1 MSLSCQ
7 QERLRISNVMEK
19 DKKKTLTISSGL
31 KKKIDTAT
39 INTGGKKSFSVK
51 KKEPFKSNKS
61 LSRSNTSFNQFKNSD
76 LKKKNFA
83 RKFIEQQATKAFIKK
98 DEKPSGKSKLKL
110 KNPVDKRDFK
120 LTVSRALNVEEI
132 EIKQRSLASVK
143 RARLKEKKN
152 DGASEEKK
160 EFKKI
165 LRNVKIPEQITIQ
178 ELSNRMAEKSSDIIK
193 FLFNMKVIATINHNI
208 DKDTAEYIVKEF
220 GHTPILEDEPSLDL
234 SKVKE
239 NLKGEIKIRPPVVTI
254 MGHVDHGKTSLL
266 DSLRQ
271 SNLVSGEH
279 GGITQHIGA
288 YQVTTDDKK
297 IITFIDTPGHA
308 AFTEMRARGSKITD
322 IVVLVVAADDGIKPQ
337 TVEAIKHAKAAKVP
351 IIVAINKCDLP
362 EKNISKIKNEMMQY
376 ELIAED
382 LSGDTLFVEVSAL
395 KKINLDKL
403 KESIL
408 LQSEILDLKASF
420 SDKAKGVV
428 IESKIDKGKGPVSTI
443 LISNGKLKKGDY
455 FICGD
460 TWGKIRA
467 MINYEGKNVDEALP
481 SMPVE
486 ILGMNSSV
494 FAGAEFLVTDT
505 EEEAKEISEYKKNNS
520 ATKKTLAKDKTTL
533 FDNEKNKKDELNI
546 IIKSDVQ
553 GSNEALKMAIN
564 KIEHKEVTANI
575 ILSDIGMINETD
587 VSLAKA
593 SNAILIGFNVKP
605 NREAKKL
612 AEEQKINIRYFNI
625 IYEAIEHVEK
635 SLSGLLAPDIK
646 ETVLGS
652 AEIQKIFKV
661 SNAGKIAGSKVI
673 NGEIKSKSK
682 ARVIRDGVV
691 VYNGEIQS
699 LYREKNQ
706 VKEVSSGLECGISIK
721 DFIDF
726 KEKDVIE
733 SYQAEKIQRS
743 I

>member
-1 MSLSCQ
+1 MDK
-7 QERLRISNVMEK
+7 E
-19 DKKKTLTISSGL
+19 KKKTLTISSNL
-31 KKKIDTAT
+31 KKKIDTSSIASS
-39 INTGGKKSFSVK
+39 GKKSFSIEK
-51 KKEPFKSNKS
+51 KKSFRSNK
-61 LSRSNTSFNQFKNSD
+61 LSNRTSPASSSEQEI
-76 LKKKNFA
+76 KKKNFA
-83 RKFIEQQATKAFIKK
+83 RKFIEQQATKEFIKK
-98 DEKPSGKSKLKL
+98 DNKPAGKSKLKL
-110 KNPVDKRDFK
+110 KGPVDKRDFK

-143 RARLKEKKN
+143 RARLKEKKKPEG
-152 DGASEEKK
+152 DEKK
-160 EFKKI
+160 EFKKVI
-165 LRNVKIPEQITIQ
+165 REVKIPEQITIQ
-178 ELSNRMAEKSSDIIK
+178 ELSNRMAEKSSEIIK
-193 FLFNMKVIATINHNI
+193 FLFNMKVVATINHNI

-220 GHTPILEDEPSLDL
+220 GHKPILEEQPSIETN
-234 SKVKE
+234 KNEEKFT
-239 NLKGEIKIRPPVVTI
+239 GEIKSRPPVVTI

-266 DSLRQ
+266 DSLRDT
-271 SNLVSGEH
+271 NVVSGEH

-288 YQVTTDDKK
+288 YQVATNDNKL
-297 IITFIDTPGHA
+297 ITFIDTPGHA

-408 LQSEILDLKASF
+408 LQAEILDLKASY
-420 SDKAKGVV
+420 SDKARGVV

-443 LISNGKLKKGDY
+443 LLNNGKLTRGDF
-455 FICGD
+455 FICGN

-467 MINYEGKNVDEALP
+467 MINYEGKIIDEALP

-486 ILGMNSSV
+486 ILGMNNSAY
-494 FAGAEFLVTDT
+494 AGAEFMVTKNED
-505 EEEAKEISEYKKNNS
+505 EAKKLVEFKQSNS
-520 ATKKTLAKDKTTL
+520 AQKKVLAKDKTTL
-533 FDNEKNKKDELNI
+533 FDEAKTKDELNI

-553 GSNEALKMAIN
+553 GSSEALKMAIN
-564 KIEHKEVTANI
+564 KIEHKEVQAKI

-587 VSLAKA
+587 VTLAKA
-593 SNAILIGFNVKP
+593 SDAILLGFNIKP

-612 AEEQKINIRYFNI
+612 AEEQNVEIKYFNI
-625 IYEAIEHVEK
+625 IYEALDYVEK
-635 SLSGLLAPDIK
+635 SLSGLLEPDIK

-652 AEIQKIFKV
+652 AEIQKIFAV

-682 ARVIRDGVV
+682 ARIIRDGVV
-691 VYNGEIQS
+691 VYTGEIS
-699 LYREKNQ
+699 SIYREKNQ
-706 VKEVSSGLECGISIK
+706 VREVGTGLECGIGIK

-733 SYQAEKIQRS
+733 SFLAEEVRRTI
-743 I
+743 

>member
-1 MSLSCQ
+1 
-7 QERLRISNVMEK
+7 MEK
-19 DKKKTLTISSGL
+19 DKKKTLTISSDL
-31 KKKIDTAT
+31 KKKIDTSSIT
-39 INTGGKKSFSVK
+39 TSGKKSFAVEK
-51 KKEPFKSNKS
+51 KKTFRPNKS
-61 LSRSNTSFNQFKNSD
+61 SSTPHILNNPVN
-76 LKKKNFA
+76 KKKNFA
-83 RKFIEQQATKAFIKK
+83 RKFVEQQATKDFIKK
-98 DEKPSGKSKLKL
+98 DNKPAGKSKLKL
-110 KNPVDKRDFK
+110 KGPVDKRDFK

-143 RARLKEKKN
+143 RARLKEKKKP
-152 DGASEEKK
+152 DSEDKK
-160 EFKKI
+160 EFKKVI
-165 LRNVKIPEQITIQ
+165 REVNIPEQITIQ

-193 FLFNMKVIATINHNI
+193 FLFNMKVVATINHNI

-220 GHTPILEDEPSLDL
+220 GHKPILDEKPTLES
-234 SKVKE
+234 SKSKEKFEGEVKS
-239 NLKGEIKIRPPVVTI
+239 RPPVVTI

-266 DSLRQ
+266 DSLRD
-271 SNLVSGEH
+271 SNVVSGEH

-288 YQVTTDDKK
+288 YQVLTKK
-297 IITFIDTPGHA
+297 NQLITFIDTPGHA

-322 IVVLVVAADDGIKPQ
+322 IVILVVAADDGIKPQ

-408 LQSEILDLKASF
+408 LQSEILDLKASY
-420 SDKAKGVV
+420 SDKARGVV

-455 FICGD
+455 FVCGD

-467 MINYEGKNVDEALP
+467 MISYEGKMINEALP

-486 ILGMNSSV
+486 ILGMNNSAY
-494 FAGAEFLVTDT
+494 AGAEFMVTKNET
-505 EEEAKEISEYKKNNS
+505 EAKELSEFRKNDSNQG
-520 ATKKTLAKDKTTL
+520 KVLAKDKTTL
-533 FDNEKNKKDELNI
+533 FEEVKEKDELNI

-553 GSNEALKMAIN
+553 GSSEALKMAIT
-564 KIEHKEVTANI
+564 KIEHKEVEAKI

-612 AEEQKINIRYFNI
+612 AEEQKVDIKYFNI
-625 IYEAIEHVEK
+625 IYEAIDYVEK
-635 SLSGLLAPDIK
+635 SLSGLLEPDIK

-652 AEIQKIFKV
+652 AEIQKVFKV
-661 SNAGKIAGSKVI
+661 SSAGKIAGSKVI
-673 NGEIKSKSK
+673 SGEIKSKSK
-682 ARVIRDGVV
+682 ARIIRDGVV
-691 VYNGEIQS
+691 VYSGEILS
-699 LYREKNQ
+699 IYREKNQ
-706 VKEVSSGLECGISIK
+706 VKEVGTGLECGISIK

-733 SYQAEKIQRS
+733 SYLSEEIQRS

>member
-1 MSLSCQ
+1 MD
-7 QERLRISNVMEK
+7 K
-19 DKKKTLTISSGL
+19 DKKKTLTISSDL
-31 KKKIDTAT
+31 KKKIDTSSIST
-39 INTGGKKSFSVK
+39 SGKQSFSVEK
-51 KKEPFKSNKS
+51 KKAFRANKPFHKPSSTPNP
-61 LSRSNTSFNQFKNSD
+61 NTD
-76 LKKKNFA
+76 IKKKNFA
-83 RKFIEQQATKAFIKK
+83 RKFIEQQATKDFIKK
-98 DEKPSGKSKLKL
+98 DNKPAGKSKLKL
-110 KNPVDKRDFK
+110 KGPVDKRDFK
-120 LTVSRALNVEEI
+120 LTVARALNVEEI

-143 RARLKEKKN
+143 RARLKEKRKP
-152 DGASEEKK
+152 DGDDKK
-160 EFKKI
+160 EFKKVI
-165 LRNVKIPEQITIQ
+165 REVKIPEQITIQ

-193 FLFNMKVIATINHNI
+193 FLFNMKVVATINHNI

-220 GHTPILEDEPSLDL
+220 GHNPIVEEKPSIE
-234 SKVKE
+234 KNKFNEKFEGEVKS
-239 NLKGEIKIRPPVVTI
+239 RPPVVTI

-266 DSLRQ
+266 DSLRDT
-271 SNLVSGEH
+271 NVVLGEH

-288 YQVTTDDKK
+288 YQVKTIDDKS
-297 IITFIDTPGHA
+297 ITFIDTPGHA

-322 IVVLVVAADDGIKPQ
+322 IVILVVAADDGVKPQ

-408 LQSEILDLKASF
+408 LQSEILDLKASY
-420 SDKAKGVV
+420 SDKARGVV
-428 IESKIDKGKGPVSTI
+428 IESKIDKGKGPVSTV
-443 LISNGKLKKGDY
+443 LISSGKLKRGDY
-455 FICGD
+455 FICGN

-467 MINYEGKNVDEALP
+467 MIDYEGKIVNEALP

-494 FAGAEFLVTDT
+494 YAGAEFIVTKD
-505 EEEAKEISEYKKNNS
+505 EDEAKELAEFRKNSSSENKV
-520 ATKKTLAKDKTTL
+520 LAKDKTTL
-533 FDNEKNKKDELNI
+533 FEDKKDKEELNI
-546 IIKSDVQ
+546 IIKSDVH
-553 GSNEALKMAIN
+553 GSSEALKMAIT
-564 KIEHKEVTANI
+564 KIEHNEVEAKI

-612 AEEQKINIRYFNI
+612 AEEQKVDIKYFNI
-625 IYEAIEHVEK
+625 IYEALDHVEK
-635 SLSGLLAPDIK
+635 SLSGLLEPDIK
-646 ETVLGS
+646 ETILGS

-661 SNAGKIAGSKVI
+661 STAGRIAGSKVI
-673 NGEIKSKSK
+673 SGEIKSKSK
-682 ARVIRDGVV
+682 ARIIRDGVV
-691 VYNGEIQS
+691 VYSGEILS
-699 LYREKNQ
+699 IFREKNQ
-706 VKEVSSGLECGISIK
+706 VKEVGTGLECGISIK

-733 SYQAEKIQRS
+733 SYLAEEVQRT

>member
-1 MSLSCQ
+1 
-7 QERLRISNVMEK
+7 MEK
-19 DKKKTLTISSGL
+19 EKKKTLTISSNL
-31 KKKIDTAT
+31 KKKIDTSS
-39 INTGGKKSFSVK
+39 ISSSGKKSFSVDK
-51 KKEPFKSNKS
+51 KRPFKN
-61 LSRSNTSFNQFKNSD
+61 
-76 LKKKNFA
+76 KKNFNKPISTNTNINQEIGKKNIN
-83 RKFIEQQATKAFIKK
+83 RKFIEQQATKDFIKK
-98 DEKPSGKSKLKL
+98 DNKPAGKSKLKL
-110 KNPVDKRDFK
+110 KSPVDKRDFK

-143 RARLKEKKN
+143 RARLKEKKSKPEGE
-152 DGASEEKK
+152 DKR
-160 EFKKI
+160 EFKKVI
-165 LRNVKIPEQITIQ
+165 REVKIPDQITIQ
-178 ELSNRMAEKSSDIIK
+178 ELSNRMAEKSSEIIK
-193 FLFNMKVIATINHNI
+193 FLFNMKVVATINHNI

-220 GHTPILEDEPSLDL
+220 GHTPILEDKPSIETD
-234 SKVKE
+234 KVKK
-239 NLKGEIKIRPPVVTI
+239 NLEGEVKTRPPVVTI

-266 DSLRQ
+266 DALRDTDV
-271 SNLVSGEH
+271 VSGEH

-288 YQVTTDDKK
+288 YQVKTNENKY
-297 IITFIDTPGHA
+297 ITFIDTPGHA

-395 KKINLDKL
+395 KKLNLEKL

-420 SDKAKGVV
+420 SDSARGVV
-428 IESKIDKGKGPVSTI
+428 IESKIDKGKGPVSTV
-443 LISNGKLKKGDY
+443 LINNGKLNRGDY

-460 TWGKIRA
+460 TWGKVRA
-467 MINYEGKNVDEALP
+467 MINYEGKTVTEAYP
-481 SMPVE
+481 SSPVE
-486 ILGMNSSV
+486 ILGMNNSAY
-494 FAGAEFLVTDT
+494 AGAEFVVTKN
-505 EEEAKEISEYKKNNS
+505 EEEAKEMAEFKKDNS
-520 ATKKTLAKDKTTL
+520 AKSNIFAKDKTTL
-533 FDNEKNKKDELNI
+533 FENSKNKDELNI

-553 GSNEALKMAIN
+553 GSSEALKTAVN
-564 KIEHKEVTANI
+564 KIKHEEVEAKI
-575 ILSDIGMINETD
+575 ILSDVGMINETD

-612 AEEQKINIRYFNI
+612 AEEQKIDIKFFNI
-625 IYEAIEHVEK
+625 IYEALDYVEK
-635 SLSGLLAPDIK
+635 SLSGLLEPDVK
-646 ETVLGS
+646 ETVIGS

-673 NGEIKSKSK
+673 SGEIKSKSK
-682 ARVIRDGVV
+682 ARIIRDGVV
-691 VYNGEIQS
+691 VYNGEIS
-699 LYREKNQ
+699 SIFREKNQ
-706 VKEVSSGLECGISIK
+706 VKEVGTGLECGISIK

-733 SYQAEKIQRS
+733 AYKSEEIQRS

>member
-1 MSLSCQ
+1 MDK
-7 QERLRISNVMEK
+7 N
-19 DKKKTLTISSGL
+19 KKKTLTISTDL
-31 KKKIDTAT
+31 KKKIDT
-39 INTGGKKSFSVK
+39 TGISSGKKKSFLVEK
-51 KKEPFKSNKS
+51 KKHFKSNKQ
-61 LSRSNTSFNQFKNSD
+61 FNRNNPKIGLELNQDFR
-76 LKKKNFA
+76 KKNFA
-83 RKFIEQQATKAFIKK
+83 RKFAEQKATKDFIKK
-98 DEKPSGKSKLKL
+98 DASPASKGKLKL
-110 KNPVDKRDFK
+110 KAPIDKRDFK

-143 RARLKEKKN
+143 RARLKEKKAKPEIE
-152 DGASEEKK
+152 DKK
-160 EFKKI
+160 EFKKVI
-165 LRNVKIPEQITIQ
+165 RDVNIPEQITIQ
-178 ELSNRMAEKSSDIIK
+178 ELSNRMAEKSNEIIK
-193 FLFNMKVIATINHNI
+193 FLFNMKVVATINHTI

-220 GHTPILEDEPSLDL
+220 GHNPIIEEKPSIEKGITNQKLE
-234 SKVKE
+234 
-239 NLKGEIKIRPPVVTI
+239 GQIKIRPPVVTI

-266 DSLRQ
+266 DALR
-271 SNLVSGEH
+271 NTNVVSGEH

-288 YQVTTDDKK
+288 YQVKTNENKL
-297 IITFIDTPGHA
+297 ITFIDTPGHA

-395 KKINLDKL
+395 KKINLEKL

-408 LQSEILDLKASF
+408 LQSEIIDLKASF
-420 SDKAKGVV
+420 SDSARGVV

-443 LISNGKLKKGDY
+443 LISNGRLKKGDY
-455 FICGD
+455 FICGE

-467 MINYEGKNVDEALP
+467 MINCEGKMIEEALP
-481 SMPVE
+481 SMPIE
-486 ILGMNSSV
+486 ILGMNNTA
-494 FAGAEFLVTDT
+494 FAGAEFQVTKN
-505 EEEAKEISEYKKNNS
+505 EEEAKKMSEFKKDRTLKNNILS
-520 ATKKTLAKDKTTL
+520 KDKTTL
-533 FDNEKNKKDELNI
+533 FDEIKSKDELNI

-553 GSNEALKMAIN
+553 GSNEALKMAIE
-564 KIEHKEVTANI
+564 KIKHNEVQAKI

-612 AEEQKINIRYFNI
+612 AEEQKINIKYFNI
-625 IYEAIEHVEK
+625 IYEALEYVEK
-635 SLSGLLAPDIK
+635 SLSGLLEPDVK
-646 ETVLGS
+646 ETILGS
-652 AEIQKIFKV
+652 AEIKKIFKV

-673 NGEIKSKSK
+673 SGEIKSKSK
-682 ARVIRDGVV
+682 ARIIRDGVV
-691 VYNGEIQS
+691 VYSGEILS
-699 LYREKNQ
+699 IFREKNQ
-706 VKEVSSGLECGISIK
+706 VKEVGTGLECGISLK

-733 SYQAEKIQRS
+733 SYSAEEIRRS